1 MPHLTIEITRNLQAH
16 AQADAL
22 LQAAHQSLLAS
33 GVFAAADVKSRL
45 LWLDTFC
52 VGQVEA
58 ADKAEG
64 FIHARLDLLAGRPP
78 EVRQQLAEAV
88 VAAIKARVAPGL
100 PVQISCLVGEME
112 HTNYAKYAS
121 HRS

>member
-1 MPHLTIEITRNLQAH
+1 MPHLTLEVTDNLQPSV
-16 AQADAL
+16 DATTL
-22 LQAAHQSLLAS
+22 LQAAHQALLAS

-52 VGQVEA
+52 VGQANVAE
-58 ADKAEG
+58 KAEG

-88 VAAIKARVAPGL
+88 VAAIRARVAPGL
-100 PVQISCLVGEME
+100 PVQISCLVGEMD
-112 HTNYAKYAS
+112 HTNYTKYAS

>member
-16 AQADAL
+16 ANADAL
-22 LQAAHQSLLAS
+22 LQAAHQALLAS

-52 VGQVEA
+52 LGPAGA
-58 ADKAEG
+58 ADKAAG

-88 VAAIKARVAPGL
+88 VAAVKAHIAPGL
-100 PVQISCLVGEME
+100 PVQISCLVGEMDR
-112 HTNYAKYAS
+112 HHYAKYAS